1 MVPAS
6 LDPKRPASAD
16 PGAPE
21 ASERAPRPPEPGLA
35 RCAGTCHAL
44 FVFDIGYEVDL
55 EAARR
60 RLSAFGHGRRF
71 RHRSATHTAS
81 QEQSFPL
88 VFEQGVSNESLA
100 EVLSLPLVRPLA
112 EVLVSVYRSG
122 ALSVAWRLPFE
133 CSFEEL
139 ISLSSALYD
148 DQSLERVSR
157 RIAAEVQQS
166 LGDSVERPRLA
177 QDFED
182 YFAFHLPESPRGWQ
196 PAAEAL
202 WASSGARGGQERA
215 LARLLRAERSELS
228 EQEVSDALS
237 QSISYAPGEVVFV
250 DWSAALLLGAD
261 VADELFV
268 LELATVELLEL
279 RVLDGKLYRGIEE
292 AYEILSR
299 RGHFLRNLAPLGGD
313 LARIA
318 RIQADQALLHEGV
331 DNPLKLFGDD
341 YLARLYRAAQERFH
355 FGEWDAAIE
364 RKLET
369 LDSIHQKLSDLAA
382 TRRSEILEW
391 IIILLIAFEIVMSLA
406 EKLA

>member
-1 MVPAS
+1 MVAAT
-6 LDPKRPASAD
+6 LDPEGTARADQDAST
-16 PGAPE
+16 
-21 ASERAPRPPEPGLA
+21 ASERTPRPPEPGAA

-44 FVFDIGYEVDL
+44 FVFDVGYEVDL
-55 EAARR
+55 GRARQ
-60 RLSAFGHGRRF
+60 RLSAVGHGRRF

-81 QEQSFPL
+81 QEQPFPL
-88 VFEQGVSNESLA
+88 VFELAAGAQAAGV
-100 EVLSLPLVRPLA
+100 LPGASERPLS
-112 EVLVSVYRSG
+112 EVVVSVYQSG

-133 CSFEEL
+133 RSFEAL
-139 ISLSSALYD
+139 IALSSELYD
-148 DQSLERVSR
+148 DQTLEQASR
-157 RIAAEVQQS
+157 RIAAGIQDS
-166 LGDSVERPRLA
+166 LGDSIERPRMA
-177 QDFED
+177 PDFED
-182 YFAFHLPESPRGWQ
+182 YFAFHLPEVPRGWQ
-196 PAAEAL
+196 RAPEPL
-202 WASSGARGGQERA
+202 WAAPGGRGGEEHA
-215 LARLLRAERSELS
+215 LARLLRAEQAELS
-228 EQEVSDALS
+228 EQEVQDALA

-250 DWSAALLLGAD
+250 DWSAALLVGAD

-299 RGHFLRNLAPLGGD
+299 RGRFLRNLAPLGGD

-331 DNPLKLFGDD
+331 DNPLKLLGDD

-369 LDSIHQKLSDLAA
+369 LDSIHQKLSDLAS
-382 TRRSEILEW
+382 TRRAEILEW
-391 IIILLIAFEIVMSLA
+391 IIILLIAFEIAMSLA
-406 EKLA
+406 EKFA

>member
-1 MVPAS
+1 
-6 LDPKRPASAD
+6 
-16 PGAPE
+16 
-21 ASERAPRPPEPGLA
+21 
-35 RCAGTCHAL
+35 
-44 FVFDIGYEVDL
+44 
-55 EAARR
+55 
-60 RLSAFGHGRRF
+60 
-71 RHRSATHTAS
+71 
-81 QEQSFPL
+81 
-88 VFEQGVSNESLA
+88 
-100 EVLSLPLVRPLA
+100 
-112 EVLVSVYRSG
+112 
-122 ALSVAWRLPFE
+122 
-133 CSFEEL
+133 
-139 ISLSSALYD
+139 
-148 DQSLERVSR
+148 
-157 RIAAEVQQS
+157 
-166 LGDSVERPRLA
+166 
-177 QDFED
+177 
-182 YFAFHLPESPRGWQ
+182 
-196 PAAEAL
+196 
-202 WASSGARGGQERA
+202 
-215 LARLLRAERSELS
+215 
-228 EQEVSDALS
+228 
-237 QSISYAPGEVVFV
+237 
-250 DWSAALLLGAD
+250 
-261 VADELFV
+261 
-268 LELATVELLEL
+268 LLEL